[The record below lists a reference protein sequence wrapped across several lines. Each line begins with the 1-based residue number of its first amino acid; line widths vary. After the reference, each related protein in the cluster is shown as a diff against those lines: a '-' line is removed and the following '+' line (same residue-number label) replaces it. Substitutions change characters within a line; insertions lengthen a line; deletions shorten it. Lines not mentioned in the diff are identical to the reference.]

1 MEKLLERIYYGL
13 QFSPSTTYS
22 FGSTWNSKKTQKKIE
37 KTPSSYEFG
46 VYTIFLEINT

>member
-37 KTPSSYEFG
+37 KHLAHTSLVF
-46 VYTIFLEINT
+46 TQIFWR

>member
-1 MEKLLERIYYGL
+1 MEKILERIYYGL

-37 KTPSSYEFG
+37 KTPDSDEFG
-46 VYTIFLEINT
+46 VFSQTLIWR